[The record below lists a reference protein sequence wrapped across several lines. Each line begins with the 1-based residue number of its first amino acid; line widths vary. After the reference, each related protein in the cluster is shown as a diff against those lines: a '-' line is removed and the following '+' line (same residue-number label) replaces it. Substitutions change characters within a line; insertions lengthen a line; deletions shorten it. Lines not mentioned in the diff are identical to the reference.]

1 MPSSQPSS
9 APSDSFY
16 NAMQE
21 CHMTLFES
29 LLLNTE
35 LNGKTKA
42 ELYLLQN
49 VRAIRA
55 RAQSA
60 GAEAAQ
66 QLSAY
71 TLASVKENGKVCFF
85 VDIHRAN
92 LQMETRSMP
101 FQLDPD
107 LEVIMIYGREHEGD
121 MGSKII
127 DFYRHHIYPYM
138 DLSFWK
144 QKLDI
149 KAFTIAIRSVSR
161 DRIVAAQTA
170 YIGSTILGDRLMY
183 IALIAVDDALRT
195 DSTHTERPSQFLAS
209 EVTNM
214 ILNTV
219 AHAGTVH
226 VVVQSVGYKYKYA
239 NHSGVILLQE
249 SKEEAVQ
256 KGRKYWNKHV
266 KRVPPACLIGAQ
278 LSLLKDFVENDC
290 AFMYNELRRL

>member
-1 MPSSQPSS
+1 VTINAGFTSPTEITDTHQSEEHVFHLRSLASSMPSSQPSS

-121 MGSKII
+121 MGS
-127 DFYRHHIYPYM
+127 
-138 DLSFWK
+138 
-144 QKLDI
+144 
-149 KAFTIAIRSVSR
+149 
-161 DRIVAAQTA
+161 
-170 YIGSTILGDRLMY
+170 
-183 IALIAVDDALRT
+183 
-195 DSTHTERPSQFLAS
+195 
-209 EVTNM
+209 
-214 ILNTV
+214 
-219 AHAGTVH
+219 
-226 VVVQSVGYKYKYA
+226 
-239 NHSGVILLQE
+239 
-249 SKEEAVQ
+249 
-256 KGRKYWNKHV
+256 
-266 KRVPPACLIGAQ
+266 
-278 LSLLKDFVENDC
+278 
-290 AFMYNELRRL
+290 